1 MNIFL
6 TDKIYF
12 HFDGEMMVVKGGM
25 MRGLVKVM
33 VYVFL
38 VVMIKGEIKKGEAV
52 RFVLKVAH
60 PLCEHQLHTFL
71 ETHFVGFVAN
81 PYIGLIG

>member
-12 HFDGEMMVVKGGM
+12 HFDGEMMVVKGTM
-25 MRGLVKVM
+25 MRILVNVM

-38 VVMIKGEIKKGEAV
+38 VVMIKGERKEGG
-52 RFVLKVAH
+52 
-60 PLCEHQLHTFL
+60 T
-71 ETHFVGFVAN
+71 
-81 PYIGLIG
+81 